1 MRPTFKIQD
10 QNYFFE
16 DITIRRYYELQ
27 AILATEDKNK
37 EFQIVEVLTGCPV
50 ELLKKLKFQDWLLIW
65 EEALLKIDA
74 LKGNTDVIQPIIEF
88 NNVKYGLPK
97 VEDLTVGEFADL
109 EVFFSSK
116 DSQSR
121 MHEAA
126 AILYRPVV
134 KQKGDFILLEDYDTT
149 KTAERAQEFL
159 DLPVSAIRSANAFFL
174 QSAHSSLKNTLDYL
188 SGSEKMNWM
197 SQEDRERLQSLTRLD
212 LGGDYSIPFLEMTLS
227 EFQKQRS
234 SKFAK
239 HSIGLPT
246 EKTRLQNAISKFK
259 NKLSIK

>member
-10 QNYFFE
+10 QNFFFE

-27 AILATEDKNK
+27 TILATEDKGK

-50 ELLKKLKFQDWLLIW
+50 DLLKKLKFQDWLIVW

-74 LKGNTDVIQPIIEF
+74 LKGDTDVIQPIITF
-88 NNVKYGLPK
+88 KDVRYGLPRI
-97 VEDLTVGEFADL
+97 EELTVGEFADL

-116 DSQSR
+116 DSQLR

-126 AILYRPVV
+126 AILYRPIL
-134 KQKGDFILLEDYDTT
+134 KQTGDFILLEEYNTT

-159 DLPVSAIRSANAFFL
+159 DFPVSAIRSANAFFL

-188 SGSEKMNWM
+188 SKSEMTSLISLK
-197 SQEDRERLQSLTRLD
+197 DREHLQSLAQLD
-212 LGGDYSIPFLEMTLS
+212 LGGDYLIPFLETTLS
-227 EFQKQRS
+227 EIQKQRS
-234 SKFAK
+234 SKFARL
-239 HSIGLPT
+239 STGLPT
-246 EKTRLQNAISKFK
+246 EKTRLQNAILKFK

>member
-1 MRPTFKIQD
+1 MKPTFKIQD

-27 AILATEDKNK
+27 AVLATEDKSK
-37 EFQIVEVLTGCPV
+37 EFQIVEVLTKCPV
-50 ELLKKLKFQDWLLIW
+50 ELLKKIKFQDWLLIW

-74 LKGNTDVIQPIIEF
+74 LKGDTDVIQPILEF
-88 NNVKYGLPK
+88 NGVKYGLPK
-97 VEDLTVGEFADL
+97 IEELTVGEFADL

-126 AILYRPVV
+126 AILYRPIL
-134 KQKGDFILLEDYDTT
+134 KQTGDFLLLEEYNTT
-149 KTAERAQEFL
+149 KSAERAQEFL

-174 QSAHSSLKNTLDYL
+174 QSAHSSLRNTLDYL
-188 SGSEKMNWM
+188 SKSERMTWM
-197 SQEDRERLQSLTRLD
+197 SQEDRDRLQSLTRLD
-212 LGGDYSIPFLEMTLS
+212 LGGDYSIPYLETILS
-227 EFQKQRS
+227 EMQEQRS

-239 HSIGLPT
+239 LSTGLPT
-246 EKTRLQNAISKFK
+246 EKTKLQSAISKFK